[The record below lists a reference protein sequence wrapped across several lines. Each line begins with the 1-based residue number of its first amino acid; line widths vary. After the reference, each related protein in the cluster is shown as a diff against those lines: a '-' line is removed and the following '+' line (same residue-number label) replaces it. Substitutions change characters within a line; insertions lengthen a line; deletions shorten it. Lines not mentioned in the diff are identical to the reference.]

1 MLQNRE
7 KMLQEVI
14 QELASNKP
22 QGYTILIKGSNGI
35 KLSMVTDYL

>member
-1 MLQNRE
+1 MLQNTFANV
-7 KMLQEVI
+7 QEVI